1 MKVKRTMHVLTDKKG
16 AIVGGG
22 VLTPGKD
29 HKGKPVHIRVE
40 PMKGQSLKEVAIP
53 ADLAGWKEWSFSVG
67 YSATFT
73 CRAARKNWSGRPD
86 DARRVSTSRGQDA
99 ALRW

>member
-1 MKVKRTMHVLTDKKG
+1 MKAKRTMHVLTDKNG

-29 HKGKPVHIRVE
+29 HKGKPVHLQIE

-53 ADLAGWKEWSFSVG
+53 ADLARLKGAEFFRRLMCDFHLPRGKKEL
-67 YSATFT
+67 
-73 CRAARKNWSGRPD
+73 ARKGP
-86 DARRVSTSRGQDA
+86 RR
-99 ALRW
+99 

>member
-1 MKVKRTMHVLTDKKG
+1 MKAKRTMHVLTDKKG

-29 HKGKPVHIRVE
+29 RKGKPVHIQIS

-53 ADLAGWKEWSFSVG
+53 ADLARLEGVEFFRRLQCDFHLPRGKKELV
-67 YSATFT
+67 
-73 CRAARKNWSGRPD
+73 RKAGR
-86 DARRVSTSRGQDA
+86 R
-99 ALRW
+99 